1 MKITNVRTL
10 FVNPGGIVD
19 YGTGFNKS
27 WAFVKI
33 ETDAGITGIGEAFH
47 SLDELVD
54 GAITKYRR
62 WLVGQD
68 PARINFLWQGIY
80 RGLRYPLGTAELS
93 ALSAVEHALWDIKGK
108 LLNVPVYSLLGGPTR
123 DHIRLAANPHMFGRG
138 DEGSEM
144 NDIVACMKILK
155 EKGFT
160 AAKFSPQP
168 EGWERMSTSEVVA
181 QSALRI
187 KRIREAVG
195 DEIDL
200 CLDYHGR
207 DLNPAT
213 AIRLARELEPFH
225 PLYYEEPVMSQSSE
239 MMVEARA
246 KINIPIAA
254 GERAVT
260 RTLMNDLIVKKAVH
274 IIEPEPTAN
283 GGIWETLKLAAMA
296 EMFDLLVAPHQAQG
310 PVSLMVCAHIDA
322 SINNFLIQEF
332 NDTIKMEGSC
342 YRDVFIGGPVIR
354 DGHLVLPDEPGLGID
369 INEEAAKDY
378 PFKPYDRPIIFN
390 PDGSVGLE

>member
-1 MKITNVRTL
+1 MKITDVKTI
-10 FVNPGGIVD
+10 FVNPGGTVD
-19 YGTGFNKS
+19 YGTGFNRS
-27 WAFVKI
+27 WVFVKI
-33 ETDAGITGIGEAFH
+33 YTDAGITGIGEAFH
-47 SLDELVD
+47 SLDELVE
-54 GAITKYRR
+54 GAITKYKR

-68 PARINFLWQGIY
+68 PSRISYLWQGIY

-108 LLNVPVYSLLGGPTR
+108 VLNVPVYTLFGGPTR
-123 DHIRLAANPHMFGRG
+123 DHIRLAANPRMFGRG
-138 DEGSEM
+138 ARGPGTK
-144 NDIVACMKILK
+144 DIVACMRILK

-160 AAKFSPQP
+160 AAKFGVQP
-168 EGWERMSTSEVVA
+168 GGWENMSPSEVIA
-181 QSALRI
+181 ESALTI

-195 DEIDL
+195 EKIDL

-213 AIRLARELEPFH
+213 AIQLARELEPFH

-239 MMVEARA
+239 MMIEAKA

-283 GGIWETLKLAAMA
+283 GGIAETLKLAAMA
-296 EMFDLLVAPHQAQG
+296 EMFDLQVAPHQAQG
-310 PVSLMVCAHIDA
+310 PVSLMVCAQIDA
-322 SINNFLIQEF
+322 SINNFLVQEF
-332 NDTIKMEGSC
+332 NNTIKMDSSC
-342 YRDVFIGGPVIR
+342 YRDVIIGGPVIK
-354 DGHLVLPDEPGLGID
+354 DGCLVLPDAPGLGID
-369 INEEAAKDY
+369 IDEETARDY
-378 PFKPYDRPIIFN
+378 PFRPYDRPIIFN
-390 PDGSVGLE
+390 RDGSVGLE